1 MMDRDGGDLSVLHLL
16 GITSFMFSTGLLLST
31 YGMITLALESYRLA
45 PASASFALA
54 GFLAVAGVSQLVCPL
69 AGYLSDR
76 HRSRFGKRVPFIAGG
91 TFVLSVGLG
100 VQWVSRSGSLPGMAF
115 DDDDDSSA
123 DENRP
128 MAALLYGVAFLSSML
143 ALNVATGAGH
153 GGVPLMGL
161 PTCESCG
168 PSTPTPPRV
177 RRPFPS
183 SRERRRGA
191 GARDRP
197 RRGAP
202 LAPGRDEGLAATS
215 RPAP

>member
-1 MMDRDGGDLSVLHLL
+1 MVPMIGSMMVDHEESPVLKHALWATSMAGMALGLSP
-16 GITSFMFSTGLLLST
+16 
-31 YGMITLALESYRLA
+31 ITLMGGQLVLKAATGTAMIVGALSA
-45 PASASFALA
+45 VASAAPSDAFLQNA
-54 GFLAVAGVSQLVCPL
+54 GM
-69 AGYLSDR
+69 
-76 HRSRFGKRVPFIAGG
+76 
-91 TFVLSVGLG
+91 LSVGLG